1 MANKNTEKDVVA
13 QMEEFLPVMD
23 NWNLRIVSSFYCLL
37 NVYVNWQ
44 YLIPVCQQGIG
55 VSEKRDGRSDQ
66 VARRLVWILLWGQ
79 QELQAGGVLQV
90 ILPVHQQLQEGGGR
104 QRQEE
109 GAGEERG
116 AQEAAAGERA
126 GQAEIRILPRWEKY
140 LQWRWK
146 TFAVVWWEIKNLLK
160 VGKVCNKIHPAGTA
174 KDEEKEDEGD
184 EVVMNNLMHDIKEG
198 FIQRRLPDGGFKVGR
213 AAISVYN
220 VDISVWLFYCW
231 VVINASRAGEWPG
244 AWCPVFR
251 TTDGP
256 QTMTLS
262 DRYWLDSN

>member
-23 NWNLRIVSSFYCLL
+23 NWNLRIVSTFNCLL

-160 VGKVCNKIHPAGTA
+160 VGKVCNRIHPQARPKTRRRRMKGTRLWWTTWCTILR
-174 KDEEKEDEGD
+174 KDS
-184 EVVMNNLMHDIKEG
+184 
-198 FIQRRLPDGGFKVGR
+198 FSGGFLTEDSR
-213 AAISVYN
+213 
-220 VDISVWLFYCW
+220 W
-231 VVINASRAGEWPG
+231 VEQQSLCI
-244 AWCPVFR
+244 
-251 TTDGP
+251 
-256 QTMTLS
+256 M
-262 DRYWLDSN
+262 

>member
-23 NWNLRIVSSFYCLL
+23 NWNLRIVSSFNCLL

-55 VSEKRDGRSDQ
+55 VSEKRDGRPDQ

-146 TFAVVWWEIKNLLK
+146 IFAVVWCWHNQLEKLEAARSAYLWLPFLALLSLT
-160 VGKVCNKIHPAGTA
+160 GPYWALIGLT
-174 KDEEKEDEGD
+174 
-184 EVVMNNLMHDIKEG
+184 G
-198 FIQRRLPDGGFKVGR
+198 FYFALLG
-213 AAISVYN
+213 
-220 VDISVWLFYCW
+220 L
-231 VVINASRAGEWPG
+231 
-244 AWCPVFR
+244 
-251 TTDGP
+251 TGP
-256 QTMTLS
+256 N
-262 DRYWLDSN
+262 WA